1 MLFELPDS
9 WKHNPTISYSVILSV
24 NNAELI
30 DAENKLRVIHYE
42 AAQAHRNKGGKILAI
57 SLRSKAKVAQLD

>member
-1 MLFELPDS
+1 MLR
-9 WKHNPTISYSVILSV
+9 
-24 NNAELI
+24 
-30 DAENKLRVIHYE
+30 NKLRVIHYE